1 MAQKRLDR
9 IARESPE
16 LLAEIQARTKRIEA
30 GEIKPQI
37 YGLKSD
43 AGGKAV
49 DGLIGTSIHDH
60 GGPVQAGEGSCYS
73 GLGRFGGLFRRRS

>member
-49 DGLIGTSIHDH
+49 DGL
-60 GGPVQAGEGSCYS
+60 
-73 GLGRFGGLFRRRS
+73 